1 MSKSLEGEAREAFT
15 NGLTDLDPNNS
26 PVNQCTMSLHVSNK
40 KPQNQINY
48 SMTLI

>member
-1 MSKSLEGEAREAFT
+1 MGKSLEGGAQEAFT
-15 NGLTDLDPNNS
+15 HGLTDLDPNNS
-26 PVNQCTMSLHVSNK
+26 PVNQCTKSLLVSNK